1 MKNMPDMFSI
11 DIAYLQISPFK
22 ELILYSFWA
31 ITPKKKLANIQ
42 RWDIFLIEVLSMLAS
57 PQIKTVKPPY
67 KKPSISERSSFLHR
81 RSVKI
86 QFVWQKLSYHILLVG
101 LLQRQVGLHDSSK
114 KYQKSFVCLRKMCLM
129 VLLWK
134 CTFYRNDDLSMTCQC
149 RQFKLNLMSTQINI
163 CCLITDQTPA
173 LLVQHTLWMRAAMI
187 LLQSLY
193 FSRSTPLRAIIPDAC
208 PLGT

>member
-11 DIAYLQISPFK
+11 DITYLQISPFK
-22 ELILYSFWA
+22 AVILYSFWA

-42 RWDIFLIEVLSMLAS
+42 RWNIFLIEVLSMLAS

-67 KKPSISERSSFLHR
+67 KKLSISERLSFLHQR
-81 RSVKI
+81 
-86 QFVWQKLSYHILLVG
+86 YHILLVG

-193 FSRSTPLRAIIPDAC
+193 FSHPPPPRAIIPDAC